1 MTWAKRT
8 HNIHAPWL
16 INKAEREKEKE
27 EEEEEKKE
35 NSLNANNIKE
45 R

>member
-27 EEEEEKKE
+27 EEEEKKE